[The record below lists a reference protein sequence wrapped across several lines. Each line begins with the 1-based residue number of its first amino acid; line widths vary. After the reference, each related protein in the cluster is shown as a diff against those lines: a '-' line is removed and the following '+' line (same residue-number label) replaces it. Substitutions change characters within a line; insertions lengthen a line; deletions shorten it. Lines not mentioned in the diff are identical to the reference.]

1 MHEWQVWLVAALL
14 LCVAEMVAPGF
25 WLLSVAIGCLAAGL
39 VSLVAPGAL
48 LPALSFAAGTLLS
61 LVGIRPVL
69 LKYLHRRA
77 GGIKT
82 NVDALAGKP
91 LGSVVL
97 HPTEEAL
104 RRSSRLG
111 FDFHLSSVKRGLPAP
126 VDVVAHIRAAR
137 AAGGRAGGGRDV
149 GQELRAT
156 AKRLAILTDIV
167 KTANSILEPRK
178 VIELIMGKIQ
188 QLIPSEAWSMLMVDE
203 EKQELAFELALGAK
217 GKDVSAFRVKIGE
230 GVAGWVAQTGKSAIV
245 NDTAK
250 DPRFSRRFDTKTQF
264 ETRSILCA
272 PLISRGRTIGV
283 VEIINRLGGRFT
295 NTDLEVLLTLVEP
308 CAIAIE
314 NAILFQRTEQ
324 LTITDDLTKLFN
336 SRYLNLYIGRE
347 IKRCKRHGIPLSVI
361 FLDLD
366 GFKGINDQY
375 GHLAGS
381 GTLAEVGTILALAV
395 RESDILA
402 RYGGDEFVVVLPETP
417 PSGALVIAERL
428 RKAIEEHH
436 FLAAQGLSAHISAS
450 FGIASYPDHAL
461 TPEGLIQKADQAMY
475 RVKERDK
482 NGIEVAV

>member
-1 MHEWQVWLVAALL
+1 MAR
-14 LCVAEMVAPGF
+14 
-25 WLLSVAIGCLAAGL
+25 LAVFCEL
-39 VSLVAPGAL
+39 
-48 LPALSFAAGTLLS
+48 
-61 LVGIRPVL
+61 
-69 LKYLHRRA
+69 
-77 GGIKT
+77 
-82 NVDALAGKP
+82 
-91 LGSVVL
+91 
-97 HPTEEAL
+97 AL
-104 RRSSRLG
+104 RRTLKQG
-111 FDFHLSSVKRGLPAP
+111 AARGLAFTFFGARASAPADLADFEG
-126 VDVVAHIRAAR
+126 VIFEVGLSLTAAR
-137 AAGGRAGGGRDV
+137 LAAVRKAAGRRPVGGILVRPDAKKLTRARKLGLDFLLEAWRPGDPAAAAVLTHLRASAPGRSRPVGRDM
-149 GQELRAT
+149 GLALKRT

-217 GKDVSAFRVKIGE
+217 GKDVSSYRVKMGE
-230 GVAGWVAQTGKSAIV
+230 GVAGWVAQTGKPAIV
-245 NDTAK
+245 NDAAR
-250 DPRFSRRFDTKTQF
+250 DRRFTRKFDTKTQF

-283 VEIINRLGGRFT
+283 VEIINRVGGRFT
-295 NTDLEVLLTLVEP
+295 QTDLDILLTLVEP

-314 NAILFQRTEQ
+314 NAMLFQRTEQ

-336 SRYLNLYIGRE
+336 SRYMNLYIGRE

-381 GTLAEVGTILALAV
+381 ATLAEVGSILAEEV

-417 PSGALVIAERL
+417 PGGALVIAERL
-428 RKAIEEHH
+428 RRAIEEHA
-436 FLAAQGLSAHISAS
+436 FLGAQGLAARISAS

>member
-1 MHEWQVWLVAALL
+1 MITLAVFCDPPLRRTLKRTPARGLSYTFFDARAAPPAELAAFDGVVLEAGAATLARIAALRK
-14 LCVAEMVAPGF
+14 
-25 WLLSVAIGCLAAGL
+25 AAG
-39 VSLVAPGAL
+39 P
-48 LPALSFAAGTLLS
+48 
-61 LVGIRPVL
+61 RPVGGL
-69 LKYLHRRA
+69 LVRPDAAELGRARRTGFDFLLEAWRPGDPAAAAVLAHLRASRATAPAVA
-77 GGIKT
+77 GR
-82 NVDALAGKP
+82 D
-91 LGSVVL
+91 LGL
-97 HPTEEAL
+97 AL
-104 RRSSRLG
+104 RR
-111 FDFHLSSVKRGLPAP
+111 
-126 VDVVAHIRAAR
+126 
-137 AAGGRAGGGRDV
+137 
-149 GQELRAT
+149 T

-178 VIELIMGKIQ
+178 VIELIMAKIQ

-217 GKDVSAFRVKIGE
+217 GKDVSSYRIKMGE
-230 GVAGWVAQTGKSAIV
+230 GVAGWVAQTGKPAIV
-245 NDTAK
+245 NDAAR
-250 DPRFSRRFDTKTQF
+250 DRRFTRKFDTKTQF
-264 ETRSILCA
+264 QTHSILCA

-283 VEIINRLGGRFT
+283 VEIINRVGGRFT
-295 NTDLEVLLTLVEP
+295 QTDLDILLTLVEP

-314 NAILFQRTEQ
+314 NAMLFQRTEQ

-336 SRYLNLYIGRE
+336 SRYMNLYIGRE

-381 GTLAEVGTILALAV
+381 GTLAEVGSILAEEV

-417 PSGALVIAERL
+417 PGGALVIAERL
-428 RKAIEEHH
+428 RRAIEEHA

-450 FGIASYPDHAL
+450 FGISSYPDHAL

-475 RVKERDK
+475 RVKERNK

>member
-1 MHEWQVWLVAALL
+1 MARVA
-14 LCVAEMVAPGF
+14 VF
-25 WLLSVAIGCLAAGL
+25 
-39 VSLVAPGAL
+39 
-48 LPALSFAAGTLLS
+48 
-61 LVGIRPVL
+61 
-69 LKYLHRRA
+69 
-77 GGIKT
+77 GG
-82 NVDALAGKP
+82 
-91 LGSVVL
+91 S
-97 HPTEEAL
+97 AL
-104 RRSSRLG
+104 RRKLKPAPSRGLAYEFFPLPARGARLEGLRGFDGALIEVGPRSRPAAVRAVRRALPRKPVGGVCLAPDARALRGAKRLG
-111 FDFHLSSVKRGLPAP
+111 LDFQLLCW
-126 VDVVAHIRAAR
+126 
-137 AAGGRAGGGRDV
+137 RAGDPPAAAVLAHLESAGPGGTPAGPRDL
-149 GQELRAT
+149 GLALKKT
-156 AKRLAILTDIV
+156 AQRLAILSDIV

-178 VIELIMGKIQ
+178 VIELIMAKIQ

-230 GVAGWVAQTGKSAIV
+230 GVAGWVAQTGKPAIV

-436 FLAAQGLSAHISAS
+436 FLASQGLSAHISAS

>member
-1 MHEWQVWLVAALL
+1 MARLAVFCGSSIKRNLKGSRGLSFDFYPPLSSELPPHLAALDGILVEPSPRLGLGL
-14 LCVAEMVAPGF
+14 LRTLRKTLPQA
-25 WLLSVAIGCLAAGL
+25 SV
-39 VSLVAPGAL
+39 GAL
-48 LPALSFAAGTLLS
+48 
-61 LVGIRPVL
+61 
-69 LKYLHRRA
+69 
-77 GGIKT
+77 
-82 NVDALAGKP
+82 
-91 LGSVVL
+91 
-97 HPTEEAL
+97 AL
-104 RRSSRLG
+104 RPSVSDLERIRDLG
-111 FDFHLSSVKRGLPAP
+111 FDFLLSSWGPGDPPAGEILAHLKAADRAVHSRKRNITL
-126 VDVVAHIRAAR
+126 
-137 AAGGRAGGGRDV
+137 
-149 GQELRAT
+149 ELRTT

-178 VIELIMGKIQ
+178 VIELIMAKIQ

-203 EKQELAFELALGAK
+203 ERQELTFELALGEKAK
-217 GKDVSAFRVKIGE
+217 DMSAFRLKIGE
-230 GVAGWVAQTGKSAIV
+230 GVAGWVAQTGKPTIV
-245 NDTAK
+245 NDTSR
-250 DPRFSRRFDTKTQF
+250 DPRFTRRFDTETKF

-283 VEIINRLGGRFT
+283 VEIINRLGGGRFT
-295 NTDLEVLLTLVEP
+295 QADLEVLLTLVEP

-314 NAILFQRTEQ
+314 NAILFQKTEQ

-366 GFKGINDQY
+366 GFKGVNDQH

-381 GTLAEVGTILALAV
+381 RTLTEVGSILAEAV

-417 PSGALVIAERL
+417 PSGAIVIAERI
-428 RKAIEEHH
+428 RKSIEDHS
-436 FLAAQGLSAHISAS
+436 FLEAQGVCARISAS

>member
-1 MHEWQVWLVAALL
+1 MARVV
-14 LCVAEMVAPGF
+14 VFAEPPLRRRLKGAPGGKLRYEF
-25 WLLSVAIGCLAAGL
+25 FD
-39 VSLVAPGAL
+39 APDHPDVTRRLFDGAL
-48 LPALSFAAGTLLS
+48 LEYGRGFRPGVLRAVRRALPG
-61 LVGIRPVL
+61 RPVGAIL
-69 LKYLHRRA
+69 VRPTPAVLQRA
-77 GGIKT
+77 SG
-82 NVDALAGKP
+82 A
-91 LGSVVL
+91 
-97 HPTEEAL
+97 
-104 RRSSRLG
+104 G
-111 FDFHLSSVKRGLPAP
+111 FDFLLEAWGPKDPAP
-126 VDVVAHIRAAR
+126 ESVLAHLQTAR
-137 AAGGRAGGGRDV
+137 GGSGGVHGRDV
-149 GQELRAT
+149 SLALKKT
-156 AKRLAILTDIV
+156 TKRLAILTDIV

-178 VIELIMGKIQ
+178 VIELIMEKIQ

-217 GKDVSAFRVKIGE
+217 GKDVSAFRIKMGE
-230 GVAGWVAQTGKSAIV
+230 GVAGWVAQTGKAAIV

-250 DPRFSRRFDTKTQF
+250 DPRFAPRFDSKTQF
-264 ETRSILCA
+264 QTNSILCA

-283 VEIINRLGGRFT
+283 VEIINRMGGRFT
-295 NTDLEVLLTLVEP
+295 QSDLDILLTLVEP

-336 SRYLNLYIGRE
+336 SRYLNLYISRE

-381 GTLAEVGTILALAV
+381 GTLAEVGSILALAV

-417 PSGALVIAERL
+417 ASGALVIAERL
-428 RKAIEEHH
+428 RKAIEEHG
-436 FLAAQGLSAHISAS
+436 FLQGQGLSARISAS

>member
-1 MHEWQVWLVAALL
+1 MARVA
-14 LCVAEMVAPGF
+14 VFSGP
-25 WLLSVAIGCLAAGL
+25 
-39 VSLVAPGAL
+39 
-48 LPALSFAAGTLLS
+48 
-61 LVGIRPVL
+61 
-69 LKYLHRRA
+69 
-77 GGIKT
+77 
-82 NVDALAGKP
+82 
-91 LGSVVL
+91 
-97 HPTEEAL
+97 AL
-104 RRSSRLG
+104 RRNLRPGAPGLSYEFFPPLGARASQPDLEGFAGALVELGARGGPAGRILRKVMDGRPVGSVSLKCDAAFLRRSAQLG
-111 FDFHLSSVKRGLPAP
+111 FDFHLGSFGRGDPPAKE
-126 VDVVAHIRAAR
+126 VLAHLSASRRAAV
-137 AAGGRAGGGRDV
+137 GGRPGMA
-149 GQELRAT
+149 QQLRKT
-156 AKRLAILTDIV
+156 AQRLAILTDIV

-178 VIELIMGKIQ
+178 VIELIMAKIQ

-203 EKQELAFELALGAK
+203 EKQELTFELALGEK
-217 GKDVSAFRVKIGE
+217 GKDVSSFRVKMGE
-230 GVAGWVAQTGKSAIV
+230 GIAGWVAQTGKPTIV
-245 NDTAK
+245 NDTSRDA
-250 DPRFSRRFDTKTQF
+250 RFARRFDSQTQF
-264 ETRSILCA
+264 QTRSILCA

-283 VEIINRLGGRFT
+283 VQVINRRGGRFT
-295 NTDLEVLLTLVEP
+295 QADLEVLLTLVEP

-336 SRYLNLYIGRE
+336 SRYLNLYISRE

-366 GFKGINDQY
+366 GFKGVNDAY

-381 GTLAEVGTILALAV
+381 RTLTEVGGILVEAV

-417 PSGALVIAERL
+417 PSGALVIAERI
-428 RKAIEEHH
+428 RKAIESHP
-436 FLAAQGLSAHISAS
+436 FLKDQGLEARISAS

>member
-1 MHEWQVWLVAALL
+1 MNRIAVF
-14 LCVAEMVAPGF
+14 CGP
-25 WLLSVAIGCLAAGL
+25 
-39 VSLVAPGAL
+39 SLRRNLKASR
-48 LPALSFAAGTLLS
+48 ALSFDFFPPLSSGELPRSLPASEGVLIEPSTKTSPALL
-61 LVGIRPVL
+61 R
-69 LKYLHRRA
+69 
-77 GGIKT
+77 
-82 NVDALAGKP
+82 
-91 LGSVVL
+91 
-97 HPTEEAL
+97 AL
-104 RRSSRLG
+104 RKAVPQRSLGAVALKPTAAELEHIRELG
-111 FDFHLSSVKRGLPAP
+111 FDFHLSSWGPGDPTAAEVL
-126 VDVVAHIRAAR
+126 AHWKAAER
-137 AAGGRAGGGRDV
+137 GGRKRNVAL
-149 GQELRAT
+149 ELRTT

-167 KTANSILEPRK
+167 KTANSILEPKK

-188 QLIPSEAWSMLMVDE
+188 QLVPSEAWSMLMVDE
-203 EKQELAFELALGAK
+203 EKQELTFELALGEKAK
-217 GKDVSAFRVKIGE
+217 DMSAFRVKIGE
-230 GVAGWVAQTGKSAIV
+230 GVAGWVAQTGKPTIV
-245 NDTAK
+245 NDTSR
-250 DPRFSRRFDTKTQF
+250 DPRFTRKFDTETKF

-283 VEIINRLGGRFT
+283 VEIINRLGSGRFT
-295 NTDLEVLLTLVEP
+295 QADLEVLLTLVEP

-314 NAILFQRTEQ
+314 NAILFQKTEQ

-366 GFKGINDQY
+366 GFKGVNDQY

-381 GTLAEVGTILALAV
+381 RTLTEVGTILAEAV

-417 PSGALVIAERL
+417 PSGAIVIAERI
-428 RKAIEEHH
+428 RKSIEDHS
-436 FLAAQGLSAHISAS
+436 FLEAQGVSARISAS